1 MMARRK
7 DPISLGVFRGF
18 GLAVVSADLTGC
30 RRSPSINVLGS
41 YFPGWLACMVVGVL
55 AAVILQMYLGRRGWQ
70 RHLPLL
76 PLFYLCV
83 ALLIACMA
91 WLITFD

>member
-1 MMARRK
+1 MKAAQQVRFAC
-7 DPISLGVFRGF
+7 GVCRAF
-18 GLAVVSADLTGC
+18 GIAIVLIELIGC
-30 RRSPSINVLGS
+30 RRSPSIDVLGS
-41 YFPGWLACMVVGVL
+41 YFPGWLACMIVGGL
-55 AAVILQMYLGRRGWQ
+55 AAVLLQIVLRRMGWQ

-83 ALLIACMA
+83 ALLIACTT